1 MRYARLTKDWLLRGW
16 TDEPWTIINWTN
28 GSCRKLS
35 AEWFETAKACD
46 GLTDFDNIDGVLQ
59 QNIRLSKLINAGL
72 AEECEQGEGIQ
83 PYQRFIQADNP
94 YIRSIHWSITGH
106 CNLKCRHCY
115 MQSPDG
121 RYGELPLPDMLGI
134 IEQLAAAN
142 VHLVEL
148 TGGEPFM
155 RTDLLDILAALV
167 AKQINVL
174 RIYSNGTLI
183 TDDILLEIKKLG
195 LFPAIQ
201 ISFDG
206 CGAHDAMRGIVNAET
221 ATIEAIQRLNSQG
234 FPVIVATSIDRT
246 NIHTLDI
253 TYTLLKELGIR
264 FWRVAAPQKIG
275 NWRTTTTSLSPEERL
290 SACAPIAARW
300 LKDGKPFALQLP
312 GYRSTEDEKA
322 PVRYTPESYDC
333 MSCRIC
339 CSLLPDG
346 TVLPCATYTDTVI
359 YEKMPNLLRESFAGI
374 WSDSALRKIIDI
386 KKSEVLAHNS
396 QCTTCKEFN
405 RCGGG
410 CRATSAVATGDLL
423 TVDPQLCELYKSKF
437 QQRFSVLAGL
447 SAAAASSNP
456 K

>member
-1 MRYARLTKDWLLRGW
+1 MRYARLTENWLLRGW
-16 TDEPWTIINWTN
+16 TDEPWAIINWTN

-35 AEWFETAKACD
+35 SEWFETAKACD
-46 GLTDFDNIDGVLQ
+46 GLTDFDNIAGVLQ
-59 QNIRLSKLINAGL
+59 QNIRLGKLINAGL
-72 AEECEQGEGIQ
+72 AEECEHGDGIQ
-83 PYQRFIQADNP
+83 PYQRFLQAKNP
-94 YIRSIHWSITGH
+94 YIRAVHWSITGR

-121 RYGELPLPDMLGI
+121 RYGELPLPDMLRI

-167 AKQINVL
+167 AKQIGVL

-183 TDDILLEIKKLG
+183 TDNILLEIKKLG
-195 LFPAIQ
+195 LLPAVQ

-206 CGAHDAMRGIVNAET
+206 CGAHDVMRGIVNTET
-221 ATIEAIQRLNSQG
+221 ATLNAIQCLNSQG

-246 NIHTLDI
+246 NIHTLDA

-264 FWRVAAPQKIG
+264 SWRVAAPQKIG
-275 NWRTTTTSLSPEERL
+275 NWRTSTTNLSPEERL

-300 LKDGKPFALQLP
+300 LNDAKPFALQLP
-312 GYRSTEDEKA
+312 GYRSDEETKP

-339 CSLLPDG
+339 CSLLPDA

-359 YEKMPNLLRESFAGI
+359 YEKMPNLLRESFAKI

-396 QCTTCKEFN
+396 QCATCTEFN

-410 CRATSAVATGDLL
+410 CRATAAIATGDLL
-423 TVDPQLCELYKSKF
+423 AVDPQLCALYKSQF
-437 QQRFSVLAGL
+437 QQRFNVLAGL
-447 SAAAASSNP
+447 QPKTASWST